1 MVFWSVLFQGVLN
14 RVAKITISSILMVS
28 VLSGIDD
35 LFDVTSELEDV
46 AVNWRAIGLALRL
59 RDPDLGAIAVGD
71 KSVYGCLTDMLRLW
85 LNKSYDVIKYGEPSW
100 QMLENAVRARAGGNN
115 PAIADQIHRRY
126 IA

>member
-1 MVFWSVLFQGVLN
+1 
-14 RVAKITISSILMVS
+14 MVS
-28 VLSGIDD
+28 VLISGIDD
-35 LFDVTSELEDV
+35 LIDVITELEDV
-46 AVNWRAIGLALRL
+46 AVNWRGIGLVLRL

-85 LNKSYDVIKYGEPSW
+85 LNQSYDVIKYGEPSW

-115 PAIADQIHRRY
+115 PAIADQIHRKY